1 MIPSD
6 ETISPA
12 LGNWYWMLATLLL
25 SACSTVPTR
34 ARHDLIGMPRADL
47 IACAGVPDNRVV
59 LPDSEVLEWRQDQAV
74 EGPLNIKTPISL
86 ELDIGGRGTCHLV
99 ARLRQGRVAQIEY
112 TGPSATLTGPYAA
125 CRPLVLACERW
136 ISHK

>member
-1 MIPSD
+1 MIRSV
-6 ETISPA
+6 S
-12 LGNWYWMLATLLL
+12 LLAILLL

-34 ARHDLIGMPRADL
+34 ARHDLIGLPRADL
-47 IACAGVPDNRVV
+47 IACAGVPDNREL
-59 LPDSEVLEWRQDQAV
+59 LPDGEVLEWRQDQQV

-86 ELDIGGRGTCHLV
+86 ELDIGGRGSV
-99 ARLRQGRVAQIEY
+99 SQIEY
-112 TGPSATLTGPYAA
+112 TGPSTTLTGPYAA